1 MTIST
6 DSVASAYAFFHQKW
20 RIYAQSTIPSQ
31 RDDIEYAISS
41 YASSMDRSLYDFLS
55 QGRPEFLMSHSRFSD
70 DIQSALSSLQ
80 RLLNDT
86 L

>member
-1 MTIST
+1 MSIST

-20 RIYAQSTIPSQ
+20 RIYSQSTIPSQ

-41 YASSMDRSLYDFLS
+41 YASSMDRVLYDNLS
-55 QGRPEFLMSHSRFSD
+55 QGRSDFLMSHGRFSE

-80 RLLNDT
+80 QML
-86 L
+86 

>member
-1 MTIST
+1 MSIST

-20 RIYAQSTIPSQ
+20 RIYSQSTIPSQ

-41 YASSMDRSLYDFLS
+41 YASSMDRVLYVYLS
-55 QGRPEFLMSHSRFSD
+55 QGRSDFLMSHGRFSE

-80 RLLNDT
+80 QML
-86 L
+86 